1 MSWENGFPAHIFSRD
16 YPRFLLSII
25 IENEK
30 ILMYSNGC
38 ICQIS
43 KGGKICTRW
52 RIELQQYELWI
63 PIIEYQP
70 WSNFLCHL

>member
-38 ICQIS
+38 ICQS
-43 KGGKICTRW
+43 SNGEKLFVLDKGLKYYITNSGLGNKSI
-52 RIELQQYELWI
+52 
-63 PIIEYQP
+63 
-70 WSNFLCHL
+70 

>member
-1 MSWENGFPAHIFSRD
+1 MSWENGFPALIFSRD

-43 KGGKICTRW
+43 KGEKYNGLGNKGI
-52 RIELQQYELWI
+52 
-63 PIIEYQP
+63 
-70 WSNFLCHL
+70 

>member
-1 MSWENGFPAHIFSRD
+1 MSWENGFPALIFSRD

-43 KGGKICTRW
+43 KGEKYFVVNEGLKCDI
-52 RIELQQYELWI
+52 
-63 PIIEYQP
+63 
-70 WSNFLCHL
+70 